1 MVQPTP
7 RYRRVT
13 FWLKVL
19 AAIVAIAVVA
29 GVQAFLVTQH
39 RDGASPNRSG
49 GASVDRTDPVVRMP
63 VLSPSGEV
71 RVTARLCAD
80 PLPET
85 PTGWIAFEVIVGPT
99 DDPGAGIVVGIDAGT
114 VHDESSSITTFP
126 GRLGDTVT
134 VRAPVYLW
142 DRCSGA
148 ATLVLSSTG
157 ASAPLGIAVRAQGGL
172 RNGVASTWLD
182 VGR

>member
-157 ASAPLGIAVRAQGGL
+157 ASAPLGIAVAGIE
-172 RNGVASTWLD
+172 
-182 VGR
+182 